1 MGEVVEERSVRV
13 GFGCGC
19 GFDVDAHELL
29 GVHSA
34 GRAKPAGRP
43 MCGKNI
49 CAARWFFFKFKLKKT
64 WCARSFEKLM
74 RARENFWWTGPDVHE
89 WIYK

>member
-1 MGEVVEERSVRV
+1 MGEVVEEKSARV

-19 GFDVDAHELL
+19 GFDVDTHELL

-43 MCGKNI
+43 MCGEKYLQRALGFFQIQTEKN
-49 CAARWFFFKFKLKKT
+49 LV
-64 WCARSFEKLM
+64 
-74 RARENFWWTGPDVHE
+74 RAQF
-89 WIYK
+89 

>member
-1 MGEVVEERSVRV
+1 MHEVVKGRSVRV

-43 MCGKNI
+43 MCGEKYLQRALVFFQIQTEKN
-49 CAARWFFFKFKLKKT
+49 LV
-64 WCARSFEKLM
+64 
-74 RARENFWWTGPDVHE
+74 RAQF
-89 WIYK
+89 